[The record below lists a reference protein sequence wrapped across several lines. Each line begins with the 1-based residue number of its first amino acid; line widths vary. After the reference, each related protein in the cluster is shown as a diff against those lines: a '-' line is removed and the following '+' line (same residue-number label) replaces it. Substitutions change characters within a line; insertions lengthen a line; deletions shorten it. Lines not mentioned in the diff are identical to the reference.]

1 MSGDRPGRL
10 LPGVAS
16 PYVVWV
22 IGQLASTPPYS
33 AAVLSA
39 QAAAAGAADGRRIER
54 GFIAARRSERM

>member
-1 MSGDRPGRL
+1 
-10 LPGVAS
+10 
-16 PYVVWV
+16 VVWV